1 MKFFLIFILVMYLV
15 YKVSTFLLRNFLVKA
30 ANQAAKDY
38 EKQQTRK
45 AYGKPAD
52 GNVVIDYIPDPNSI
66 KSNKKG
72 GDYVDY
78 EEVK

>member
-1 MKFFLIFILVMYLV
+1 MKYFLIFFLVMYLV
-15 YKVSTFLLRNFLVKA
+15 YKVSTYLLRNFLVKA
-30 ANQAAKDY
+30 ANQAAKNQ
-38 EKQQTRK
+38 EKQQTRR

-52 GNVVIDYIPDPNSI
+52 GNVVIDYIPDPNRI
-66 KSNKKG
+66 KSSKKG